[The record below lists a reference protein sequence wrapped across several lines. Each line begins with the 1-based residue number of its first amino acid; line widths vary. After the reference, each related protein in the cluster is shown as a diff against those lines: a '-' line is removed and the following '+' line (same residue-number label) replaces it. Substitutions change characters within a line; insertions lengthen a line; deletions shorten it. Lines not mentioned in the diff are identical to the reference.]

1 MNQNQRWWGTVNQG
15 LSQAVT
21 EIFMAERDCWVLWLP
36 VFLGLGIGVYFSL
49 PFEPP
54 TWIAWAAPAI
64 AVLAIF
70 AVRKRTTLLL
80 LTLALTASIV
90 GFSVAIGRTVAVD
103 APQLER
109 RIGPT
114 LLGGTID
121 AVEARTKG
129 IRVTLSNISLDR
141 LARDR
146 TPKKVR
152 IVLRGDQPRLR
163 PGMIIQVLAI
173 VSPPPP
179 PSAPDAFDFQRQSIF
194 RDLGGTGFSIGIA
207 EIMSETKSAITLH
220 QRIQDL
226 RQVTCPLNRIQM
238 LS

>member
-1 MNQNQRWWGTVNQG
+1 MADGPANGTMNKNQRWWGTVNQG

-21 EIFMAERDCWVLWLP
+21 ENFMAERDRRVLWLP

-114 LLGGTID
+114 LVASRRCCEPRAGSSTTSGWNASGG
-121 AVEARTKG
+121 ARG
-129 IRVTLSNISLDR
+129 
-141 LARDR
+141 
-146 TPKKVR
+146 
-152 IVLRGDQPRLR
+152 
-163 PGMIIQVLAI
+163 
-173 VSPPPP
+173 
-179 PSAPDAFDFQRQSIF
+179 
-194 RDLGGTGFSIGIA
+194 
-207 EIMSETKSAITLH
+207 
-220 QRIQDL
+220 
-226 RQVTCPLNRIQM
+226 
-238 LS
+238 